1 MGGQIC
7 TVGLNFSIN
16 ITTVLQL
23 YVQLYSTVLYST
35 VPVQYRT
42 VQLYWYIVQ
51 YSTVQYN
58 VLVVQYSTGRTPT
71 LYGGGETVLHRP
83 GQSDLLSFERR

>member
-1 MGGQIC
+1 MGSQIC

-16 ITTVLQL
+16 ITTVLC
-23 YVQLYSTVLYST
+23 TA
-35 VPVQYRT
+35 VQYGTVQYGTRT

-58 VLVVQYSTGRTPT
+58 VLVVLYSTGRTPT